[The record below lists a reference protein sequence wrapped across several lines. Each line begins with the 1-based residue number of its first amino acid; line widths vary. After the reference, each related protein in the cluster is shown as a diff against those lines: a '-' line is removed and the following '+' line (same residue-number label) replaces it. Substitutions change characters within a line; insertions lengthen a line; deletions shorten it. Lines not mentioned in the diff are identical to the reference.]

1 MIKKYAIFLLLTCIG
16 MGCFA
21 QLRNVNDCLPFMPER
36 KDNLV
41 RTIKQYEPSTVVMG
55 ARKLLS
61 TTYYNRQGYEVVDGT
76 EMTFDTLNRL
86 TRRLSLRR
94 VWKEEK
100 QASVWDTEYVQQIEY
115 TPDGVVGY
123 CRTVTYGRWCA
134 CDSSVSEYRLVRA
147 MRQTGVGVT
156 LCRYDYS
163 SEEYRD
169 GELSETSHDSCLFQR
184 DFNDNGKLL
193 REVFACGQ
201 PDMFDYETI
210 YAYDS
215 KGRKQYEKHYYYGGG
230 DSLVYRYSATGS
242 VIEKSGKA
250 WGEGFEADIF
260 NTFRPDGTPSERT
273 EIWYPAEWNYG
284 ENPETR
290 TIIRTWYDNK
300 GSVIRTEDAQSTHP
314 TLEFDIEY
322 WEPSL

>member
-1 MIKKYAIFLLLTCIG
+1 MIEKSYTDEEVAAIAQKHKMPRYPKIALLREKLS
-16 MGCFA
+16 
-21 QLRNVNDCLPFMPER
+21 R
-36 KDNLV
+36 K
-41 RTIKQYEPSTVVMG
+41 
-55 ARKLLS
+55 A
-61 TTYYNRQGYEVVDGT
+61 
-76 EMTFDTLNRL
+76 
-86 TRRLSLRR
+86 
-94 VWKEEK
+94 KEEP
-100 QASVWDTEYVQQIEY
+100 QFRF
-115 TPDGVVGY
+115 Y
-123 CRTVTYGRWCA
+123 CLYG
-134 CDSSVSEYRLVRA
+134 
-147 MRQTGVGVT
+147 Q
-156 LCRYDYS
+156 
-163 SEEYRD
+163 
-169 GELSETSHDSCLFQR
+169 
-184 DFNDNGKLL
+184 LL

-290 TIIRTWYDNK
+290 TIVRTWYDNK